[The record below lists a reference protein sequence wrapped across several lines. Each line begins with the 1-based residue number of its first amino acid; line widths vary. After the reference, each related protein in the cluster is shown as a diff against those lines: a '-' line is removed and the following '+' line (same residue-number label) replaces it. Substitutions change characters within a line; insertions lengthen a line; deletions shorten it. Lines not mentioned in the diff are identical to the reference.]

1 MNRRSLLTGL
11 AVLAMAAGVGSA
23 SASAAD
29 IEIRYGLWAK
39 EGEAQYIGA
48 MKFKEIVE
56 AESNGRIAVSVY
68 PGNQLGTPREMM
80 AQLALDTTQICAS
93 GDPGIKEIEYLAL
106 PYLMKGLNNYVEV
119 INSPIGDEWNKKLSA
134 QKQIRLF
141 GFLPRNPREISANK
155 VINSMA
161 DLEGL
166 KLRAPQRDY
175 YVESLAALGAKPTPM
190 AFKEVYTALQTGVV
204 DGQENPVET
213 IYAQK
218 FYEVQK
224 GVAMVDYIAKPA
236 YVMIG
241 ETFWNGL
248 SDADKALLNKAQ
260 AASQKVVEDLMPK
273 QAKEFVAKMEAAGV
287 TFTYPDKKPF
297 IEATQKVRDKLGT
310 KIWGEDLYKK
320 IVAIGQK
327 DL

>member
-1 MNRRSLLTGL
+1 MKRRSLLTGL
-11 AVLAMAAGVGSA
+11 AAVALAAGIGSA
-23 SASAAD
+23 GAAD

-48 MKFKEIVE
+48 VKFKEIVE
-56 AESNGRIAVSVY
+56 AESNGRMSVTVY

-106 PYLMKGLNNYVEV
+106 PYLMKGLDNYVEI
-119 INSPIGDEWNKKLSA
+119 INSSIGEEWNKKLSK
-134 QKQIRLF
+134 QKQIRMF
-141 GFLPRNPREISANK
+141 GFLPRNPRQISANK

-166 KLRAPQRDY
+166 KLRAPERDY

-204 DGQENPVET
+204 DGQENPIET

-224 GVAMVDYIAKPA
+224 GIAMIDYIDKPA
-236 YVMIG
+236 YVVIG
-241 ETFWNGL
+241 EAFWNRL

-260 AASQKVVEDLMPK
+260 AASQKVVEDLMPD
-273 QAKEFVAKMEAAGV
+273 QSKEFIRKIEAAGV
-287 TFTYPDKKPF
+287 TITYPDKKPF
-297 IEATQKVRDKLGT
+297 IEATQKVRDNLGT
-310 KIWGEDLYKK
+310 KIWGEELYKK
-320 IVAIGQK
+320 IAEIGQK

>member
-1 MNRRSLLTGL
+1 MKPRILIAGL
-11 AVLAMAAGVGSA
+11 AVFAMGITAAQ
-23 SASAAD
+23 AAD
-29 IEIRYGLWAK
+29 IDVRYGLWAK
-39 EGEAQYIGA
+39 EGEAQHTGVV
-48 MKFKEIVE
+48 KFKEMVE
-56 AESNGRIAVSVY
+56 AESKGRIAVTIY

-80 AQLALDTTQICAS
+80 TQLALDSTQIVAS

-106 PYLMKGLNNYVEV
+106 PYLMKGINNYAAV
-119 INSPIGDEWNKKLSA
+119 ISSPIGDEWNKKLIA
-134 QKQIRLF
+134 QKQIRLL
-141 GFLPRNPREISANK
+141 GFLPRSPRQISANK

-204 DGQENPVET
+204 DGQENPIET

-218 FYEVQK
+218 FFEVQK
-224 GVAMVDYIAKPA
+224 SVAMVDYIDKPA

-241 ETFWNGL
+241 EAFWNRL
-248 SDADKALLNKAQ
+248 SDADKALINKAQ
-260 AASQKVVEDLMPK
+260 AASQKVVEELMPGQK
-273 QAKEFVAKMEAAGV
+273 VQYIEKMKASGV
-287 TFTYPDKKPF
+287 TITYPDKKPF

-310 KIWGEDLYKK
+310 KMWGADLYKK
-320 IVAIGQK
+320 IVEIGK
-327 DL
+327 ATM